1 LIELNLSQPALA
13 YLHNTIIMPED
24 YDISQIQVISSLEAI
39 RKRPGMYFRTIG
51 DKAIEQFVYELVSN
65 VADCYL
71 SSTAT
76 WVSVAIDEGTIIVS
90 DDGPGLPFDVPSGDI
105 TDISMATKFLTTMH
119 FTGSEDGHAPHVH
132 VKDRMGMGLAVLN
145 AVSSQLKIQSWRD
158 GTLWEQEFSR
168 GVPLYQARIV
178 DRSTANPAEQSG
190 TKIAITPDPEIFPA
204 AHPQWDVVRWHLF
217 ETAHLVRGLEI
228 RFQRER
234 FYAPQGLLQLLPFLS
249 FIDRSN
255 PLICPHASPQ
265 PFQATVKSQDISIDA
280 VAYGSIDS
288 SQPHIY
294 SWVNGAMS
302 PAGGSHVT
310 GFLSA
315 LAAVG
320 WQPASLL
327 IHVVMFDPEFAGPTR
342 TQLAVPKIAEIVK
355 EALTEL
361 LQQHLLLHHPID

>member
-1 LIELNLSQPALA
+1 
-13 YLHNTIIMPED
+13 MPED
-24 YDISQIQVISSLEAI
+24 YDVSQIQVISGLEAI
-39 RKRPGMYFRTIG
+39 RKRPGMYFGTTG

-90 DDGPGLPFDVPSGDI
+90 DDGPGLPFDVPSGDV
-105 TDISMATKFLTTMH
+105 TDMSMATKFLTTRH
-119 FTGSEDGHAPHVH
+119 FTGSEDGHAPHIH
-132 VKDRMGMGLAVLN
+132 VKHGMGVGLAILN
-145 AVSSQLKIQSWRD
+145 ICSSQLKVQSWRD
-158 GTLWEQEFSR
+158 GVLWEQEFSR
-168 GVPLYQARIV
+168 GVPLYPARIV
-178 DRSTANPAEQSG
+178 ESEIVNLKEQRG
-190 TKIAITPDPEIFPA
+190 TKIEVTPDPEIFPA
-204 AHPQWDVVRWHLF
+204 AHPRSDVVRWHLF

-234 FYAPQGLLQLLPFLS
+234 FYAPQGLLQLLPFLG
-249 FIDRSN
+249 FIDRSDSFMRSN
-255 PLICPHASPQ
+255 TSHR

-280 VAYGSIDS
+280 VAYGFSDS

-294 SWVNGAMS
+294 SWVNGALS
-302 PAGGSHVT
+302 PAAGSHVT
-310 GFLSA
+310 GFLEA

-327 IHVVMFDPEFAGPTR
+327 IHVIMFDPEFAGPTR

-355 EALTEL
+355 EALIEL